1 MTEIRHW
8 LHSLFALTLGPAFV
22 WVGIQH
28 FVNPGFFEPIVPE
41 ILGSPPFWVYASG
54 AVEVVLGAAI
64 IHPQFRKV
72 GGYATAAFLIVVYW
86 ANLNMWVNEIP
97 LSGTTFSTQAHIAR
111 GVAQL
116 VMIGMALHIANQSRR
131 MKEEV

>member
-1 MTEIRHW
+1 MTEIHRW
-8 LHSLFALTLGPAFV
+8 MHSLFAFTLGPAFV

-41 ILGSPPFWVYASG
+41 LLGNPPFWVYASG
-54 AVEVVLGAAI
+54 AVEVALGAAL
-64 IHPQFRKV
+64 IHPRFRRV
-72 GGYATAAFLIVVYW
+72 GGYATAAFLVVLYW
-86 ANLNMWVNEIP
+86 ANLNMWINEIP

-116 VMIGMALHIANQSRR
+116 VMIGMALHVANHS
-131 MKEEV
+131 KNIENEV

>member
-1 MTEIRHW
+1 
-8 LHSLFALTLGPAFV
+8 
-22 WVGIQH
+22 
-28 FVNPGFFEPIVPE
+28 
-41 ILGSPPFWVYASG
+41 
-54 AVEVVLGAAI
+54 VLGAAI